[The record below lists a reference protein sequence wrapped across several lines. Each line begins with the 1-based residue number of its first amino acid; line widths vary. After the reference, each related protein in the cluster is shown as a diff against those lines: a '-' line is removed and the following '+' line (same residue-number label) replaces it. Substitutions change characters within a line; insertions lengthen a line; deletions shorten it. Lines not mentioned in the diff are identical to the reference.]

1 MRIQAPIC
9 RDIIGVRIGEAG
21 EGGLN
26 RPELSI
32 SCFDL
37 ADTRASGV
45 LAESSVRRLSFR
57 AVRAGKRIDRFIG
70 WEPFHREA
78 FGAWKA
84 PTTFMPCI
92 GIPNLESALLLLV
105 ILLLLSAV
113 RLRVGL
119 RVRNLQPSRRQ
130 ALSLPPGSWR
140 REFLILKSAE
150 LASMGT
156 LRLPHKLDRP
166 SDSCLGPKA
175 PRAAIP
181 RGSTIPALFPVG
193 KLRSAELLEM
203 RFIVTIPLDRDF
215 LPRGRV
221 FVQLANHIKPA
232 F

>member
-1 MRIQAPIC
+1 MFNREHHRRVVVRIQAPIC

-119 RVRNLQPSRRQ
+119 RVRVRTGNQPTWGV
-130 ALSLPPGSWR
+130 LPIFVPTA
-140 REFLILKSAE
+140 FCFNK
-150 LASMGT
+150 
-156 LRLPHKLDRP
+156 
-166 SDSCLGPKA
+166 
-175 PRAAIP
+175 
-181 RGSTIPALFPVG
+181 
-193 KLRSAELLEM
+193 
-203 RFIVTIPLDRDF
+203 
-215 LPRGRV
+215 RV
-221 FVQLANHIKPA
+221 FSTGLEKTETN
-232 F
+232 